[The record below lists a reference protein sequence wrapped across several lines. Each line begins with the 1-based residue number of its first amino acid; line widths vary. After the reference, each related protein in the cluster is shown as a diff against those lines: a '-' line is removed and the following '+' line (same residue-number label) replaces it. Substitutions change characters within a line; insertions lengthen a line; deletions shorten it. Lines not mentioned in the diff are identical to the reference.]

1 MGILLDP
8 KIRDNVLLPIF
19 VVVVLTSMIRSSV
32 MILFKNDPKV
42 DVKEVKTQSMLGRC
56 KMLRAASHFLTEK
69 AFKCRK
75 AYFVKKDVGVLV
87 KSVPKAKDPMEALSA
102 GSDPMAAMGM
112 MKGQMVFMVS
122 QGLLA
127 YWVSH
132 LFSGFLVAK
141 TPFPLTFQF
150 KAPACTSKS
159 ESETG
164 FQTWMWHVTPIHRR
178 VVTQQKVFDW
188 CLSQFDPKSWFGSPL
203 LSMPGHVTARRR
215 CDSARAW
222 LRFVF
227 MLVYVAWFWILQW
240 ALFLFTCNFKVAVIQ
255 WFRPEAIT
263 ALVSNAMFWSILQ
276 VCDDEQPQPHWI
288 GAVLLHQIRCGSR
301 GSDDGNEACA
311 AWVELVWWPK
321 NQTSLR
327 FSDCSYVG
335 CWGWEAWVEHPWCQV
350 VGLILPRF
358 TRRSRTGTGL

>member
-1 MGILLDP
+1 MVLLSHSALRVGGRSWVLGLMGILLDP

-19 VVVVLTSMIRSSV
+19 VVVVLTSMIRSSL

-150 KAPACTSKS
+150 KA
-159 ESETG
+159 G
-164 FQTWMWHVTPIHRR
+164 
-178 VVTQQKVFDW
+178 
-188 CLSQFDPKSWFGSPL
+188 
-203 LSMPGHVTARRR
+203 
-215 CDSARAW
+215 
-222 LRFVF
+222 
-227 MLVYVAWFWILQW
+227 
-240 ALFLFTCNFKVAVIQ
+240 
-255 WFRPEAIT
+255 
-263 ALVSNAMFWSILQ
+263 
-276 VCDDEQPQPHWI
+276 
-288 GAVLLHQIRCGSR
+288 
-301 GSDDGNEACA
+301 
-311 AWVELVWWPK
+311 
-321 NQTSLR
+321 
-327 FSDCSYVG
+327 
-335 CWGWEAWVEHPWCQV
+335 
-350 VGLILPRF
+350 
-358 TRRSRTGTGL
+358 